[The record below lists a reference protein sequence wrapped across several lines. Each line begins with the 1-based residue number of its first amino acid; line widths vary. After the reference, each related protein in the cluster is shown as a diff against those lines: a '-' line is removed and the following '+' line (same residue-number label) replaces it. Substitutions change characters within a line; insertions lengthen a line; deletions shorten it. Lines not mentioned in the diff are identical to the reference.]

1 MRAQHH
7 AGGIVTWRFAVDG
20 PDVTAVFT
28 TRHGGCSSGPYAG
41 LNLAYHVGDDP
52 ACVAANRSLVC
63 EALGVDRLTVADQ
76 QHGCAVAVVDAALA
90 GAGHGSEE
98 DSRARLAGVDA
109 LVTDRPGAALA
120 VLVADCAPVV
130 LVDPVHRA
138 LGVAHAGRAGVCVDV
153 VGATV
158 RAMEERF
165 GSCPPDLRAG
175 VGPCI
180 GAANYEIADG
190 ALDAVRDAFGDDLLQ
205 PTSEGR
211 ARFDLSAAVRRR
223 LADAGVDGDA
233 VDVMGVDTAAAGADL
248 FSDRVARPC
257 GRSMLI
263 AALRP

>member
-20 PDVTAVFT
+20 PGLTAVFT
-28 TRHGGCSSGPYAG
+28 TRRGGCSSGPYAG

-52 ACVAANRSLVC
+52 ACVAANRSQVC
-63 EALGVDRLTVADQ
+63 AALGVDRLTVADQ

-98 DSRARLAGVDA
+98 DSRARLAGIDA
-109 LVTDRPGAALA
+109 LVTDQLGVALA
-120 VLVADCAPVV
+120 VLVADCAPV
-130 LVDPVHRA
+130 LLFDPVHRA
-138 LGVAHAGRAGVCVDV
+138 LGVVHAGRAGACLDV

-158 RAMEERF
+158 RTMGERF
-165 GSCPPDLRAG
+165 GTRPPDLRAG

-180 GAANYEIADG
+180 GPASYEIAG
-190 ALDAVRDAFGDDLLQ
+190 SALDAVRAAFGDDLVR
-205 PTSEGR
+205 PTSKGR
-211 ARFDLSAAVRRR
+211 ACFDLPAAVRRR
-223 LADAGVDGDA
+223 LSDAGVDGDA
-233 VDVMGVDTAAAGADL
+233 VDAMGVDTAAAGTDL